1 MSSDITIDIT
11 LKRPATLDGDRA
23 SYQSSKQGNID
34 MTSLALTFNEVNFSP
49 VQHNNQIWLSASEL
63 AKALGY
69 EKSNA
74 VTQIYERNKEE
85 FASDMTTTLKVSVV
99 NSSLSVENLKL
110 RFSKKDANL
119 EKTIRVFS
127 LRGCHLITFFART
140 SVAKQFRKWVLD
152 VLDKEIGAPVV
163 KTHKS
168 EREPLTNAVNLLVA
182 KTKHLNYSD
191 AYKLVHQRFN
201 VQHID
206 EIPYETIPVAVEYV
220 HHLIALYGKA
230 DQQGSLF
237 DKDNY
242 ELIRKFTEAVLSQNF
257 MMQDVW
263 KALMLIN
270 QKDMMYYSRYV
281 LDSNELAR
289 EVSIKLDFKTKRGI
303 PLISEDLRSI
313 NFLGG
318 CRMGTNPKW
327 FNAPVW

>member
-1 MSSDITIDIT
+1 
-11 LKRPATLDGDRA
+11 
-23 SYQSSKQGNID
+23 

-74 VTQIYERNKEE
+74 VTQIYERNKDE

-99 NSSLSVENLKL
+99 NSSCSVENLNL
-110 RFSKKDANL
+110 RLSKKTENL

-152 VLDKEIGAPVV
+152 VLDKEIGAPVA

-206 EIPYETIPVAVEYV
+206 EIPYDAIPVAVEYV
-220 HHLIALYGKA
+220 HHLIAMYSKA
-230 DQQGSLF
+230 EKQGSLF
-237 DKDNY
+237 DEDQFKLLKN
-242 ELIRKFTEAVLSQNF
+242 LIDAIISQNF
-257 MMQDVW
+257 ATSRIYQAVH
-263 KALMLIN
+263 MLN
-270 QKDMMYYSRYV
+270 
-281 LDSNELAR
+281 NEQGHYLA
-289 EVSIKLDFKTKRGI
+289 EYAFKTNIAVLKLTRAM
-303 PLISEDLRSI
+303 DLRGPLNRKIISDDLKTI
-313 NFLGG
+313 SYTTGNQHYSDRWFHPLMEAGMLAGALRISGG
-318 CRMGTNPKW
+318 W
-327 FNAPVW
+327 

>member
-1 MSSDITIDIT
+1 
-11 LKRPATLDGDRA
+11 
-23 SYQSSKQGNID
+23 

-74 VTQIYERNKEE
+74 VTQIYERNKDE

-99 NSSLSVENLKL
+99 NSSCSVENLNL
-110 RFSKKDANL
+110 RLSKKTENL

-152 VLDKEIGAPVV
+152 VLDKEIGAPVA

-206 EIPYETIPVAVEYV
+206 EIPYDVIPVAVEYV
-220 HHLIALYGKA
+220 HHLIAMYSNAEKYKDTEPHIHTVLRDKNVQFLMWYVPILAKFIKNEISPALIAIQSSYAGRLF
-230 DQQGSLF
+230 SLAQESVTHA
-237 DKDNY
+237 N
-242 ELIRKFTEAVLSQNF
+242 VLNR
-257 MMQDVW
+257 
-263 KALMLIN
+263 KALG
-270 QKDMMYYSRYV
+270 Y
-281 LDSNELAR
+281 
-289 EVSIKLDFKTKRGI
+289 GI
-303 PLISEDLRSI
+303 TRLEHVDYQ
-313 NFLGG
+313 
-318 CRMGTNPKW
+318 
-327 FNAPVW
+327 PVHTIEWYLSK

>member
-1 MSSDITIDIT
+1 
-11 LKRPATLDGDRA
+11 
-23 SYQSSKQGNID
+23 

-74 VTQIYERNKEE
+74 VTQIYERNKDE

-99 NSSLSVENLKL
+99 NSSCSVENLNL
-110 RFSKKDANL
+110 RLSKKTENL

-152 VLDKEIGAPVV
+152 VLDKEIGAPVA

-206 EIPYETIPVAVEYV
+206 EIPYDVIPVAVEYV
-220 HHLIALYGKA
+220 HHLIAMYSKA
-230 DQQGSLF
+230 EKQGSLF
-237 DKDNY
+237 DEDQFKLLKN
-242 ELIRKFTEAVLSQNF
+242 LIDAIISQNF
-257 MMQDVW
+257 ATSRIYRAVH
-263 KALMLIN
+263 MLN
-270 QKDMMYYSRYV
+270 
-281 LDSNELAR
+281 NEQGHYLA
-289 EVSIKLDFKTKRGI
+289 EYAFKTNIAVLKLTRAM
-303 PLISEDLRSI
+303 DLRGPLNRKIISDDLKTI
-313 NFLGG
+313 SYTTGNQHYSDRWFHPLMESGMLAGALRISGG
-318 CRMGTNPKW
+318 W
-327 FNAPVW
+327 